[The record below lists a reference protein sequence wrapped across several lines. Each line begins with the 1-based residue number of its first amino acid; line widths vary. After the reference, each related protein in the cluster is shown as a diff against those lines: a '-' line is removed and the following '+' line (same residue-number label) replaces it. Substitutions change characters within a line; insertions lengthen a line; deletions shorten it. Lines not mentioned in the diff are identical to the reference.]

1 MDEEASEDPKT
12 VGKKYLCPQD
22 NADSRQQLATGGE
35 VVESGFIFSA
45 DILDHKW
52 LNKSAGFREEV
63 TQRAYST
70 VITSS
75 TVKA

>member
-35 VVESGFIFSA
+35 VVEHAYHCHLHNAMRWVIRQA
-45 DILDHKW
+45 K
-52 LNKSAGFREEV
+52 EEV
-63 TQRAYST
+63 RE
-70 VITSS
+70 
-75 TVKA
+75 K